1 MYLVD
6 KVGRVADTHER
17 AARVDII
24 LPTVQLLVVLERQVE
39 PLVLCLKKK
48 AIGLE
53 VDPLYVCNISKVD
66 SSRHWAGLGRMK
78 IRLSRD
84 HADCDVGEKSWT
96 ID

>member
-17 AARVDII
+17 AARVDVV
-24 LPTVQLLVVLERQVE
+24 LPTIQLLVVFERQVE
-39 PLVLCLKKK
+39 PLVLRLKKK

-53 VDPLYVCNISKVD
+53 VNSFYVCNISKID
-66 SSRHWAGLGRMK
+66 GSRHWAGLEMMK
-78 IRLSRD
+78 IRVERM
-84 HADCDVGEKSWT
+84 CVIWET